1 VGPNNWRIDVSGV
14 APEVRVD
21 RVGGIHVA
29 PRQISAKEVVADIRA
44 GATDE
49 FLMKKYGISEKGL
62 QGLFQKLITAKA
74 ITQAGLDT
82 RTPGDAPSSHSKQAT
97 TGVEGRGITV
107 SDEGSRVCSDG
118 AATGNIEAGRRN
130 SSGQFPVVLSRFPQP
145 GVSSEFSQ
153 LFAQITVEEQIEPGI
168 YRYVGIS
175 PENPIVEI
183 IGSDHEVRAA
193 SLGWGK
199 HVPADMYDALGGFLI
214 GLLMSFCPGLSEDD
228 YTELTHGILDMASD
242 PDNEGY
248 FDKVV
253 GEKRIGLTLEN
264 TSCRVTIDDAYLSQ
278 ERVAADHPEF
288 DHKLQLLNHALSAG
302 AITEAEFN
310 TKKEELERD
319 LAKAHA
325 VRLERAKLQEYFI
338 KLSPLKEALNAGL
351 LTPEQFSNKRKDLI
365 VEFGGDLLPCPVVLK
380 GFPQPQLT
388 NLARCF
394 KQIRREEPIAPNL
407 YRYLALTK
415 WDLSLDALGN
425 EQEIK
430 IGKLMWSVPAKGMVY
445 DTMRAFLWHFVP
457 GIDQADFNELETWAK
472 QFVSISRGWESEP
485 LEWSGLDKVVLITN
499 HYTSC
504 GITVM
509 DIDFCEMLEF
519 L

>member
-1 VGPNNWRIDVSGV
+1 
-14 APEVRVD
+14 
-21 RVGGIHVA
+21 VA

-49 FLMKKYGISEKGL
+49 FLMKKYGMSEKGL
-62 QGLFQKLITAKA
+62 QSLFQKLITAKA
-74 ITQAGLDT
+74 ISSADLDG
-82 RTPGDAPSSHSKQAT
+82 RTPRNAGSSRSKQAIGDQRIAPST
-97 TGVEGRGITV
+97 
-107 SDEGSRVCSDG
+107 EGSRVCSDG
-118 AATGNIEAGRRN
+118 AATGNTEVGRRIV
-130 SSGQFPVVLSRFPQP
+130 SAQFPVVLNRFPQP
-145 GVSSEFSQ
+145 GVPSEFSR
-153 LFAQITVEEQIEPGI
+153 LFSQITVEEQIEPGI

-175 PENPIVEI
+175 AENPIVEV
-183 IGSDHEVRAA
+183 IGSDDEIRAA

-199 HVPADMYDALGGFLI
+199 PVPPDMSDALAGFLI
-214 GLLMSFCPGLSEDD
+214 GFLTSFCPGLSEDD
-228 YTELTHGILDMASD
+228 YAELMHGILDMGSH

-288 DHKLQLLNHALSAG
+288 DHKLRLLNHALSAG

-310 TKKEELERD
+310 TKKQELERD
-319 LAKAHA
+319 LAHAHA
-325 VRLERAKLQEYFI
+325 ARLEKAKLQEYFI

-351 LTPEQFSNKRKDLI
+351 LTPEQFGSKRKELI
-365 VEFGGDLLPCPVVLK
+365 VEFGGNLLPCPIVLK

-388 NLARCF
+388 NLGRFF
-394 KQIRREEPIAPNL
+394 KQIRREEPIAPDL

-430 IGKLMWSVPAKGMVY
+430 TGKLMWSVPAKGMVY

-457 GIDQADFNELETWAK
+457 GMDQADFNELETWAK
-472 QFVSISRGWESEP
+472 EFVSISRGWESEP
-485 LEWSGLDKVVLITN
+485 LEWSVLDKVVLITN

-509 DIDFCEMLEF
+509 DLDFCEILEF